1 MILDNAD
8 ILSRY
13 QLNSIQKNDVQ
24 IASPAFIWDSVK
36 QRRLLDVKNYDPKSL
51 AVMSPPGDKSCVGEC
66 VLPSPSRVTDAVVDI
81 WTCHRCCEGKNC
93 PGILQNTSFYLRH
106 RKQNPEG

>member
-8 ILSRY
+8 VLSRY

-36 QRRLLDVKNYDPKSL
+36 QRRLLDVKNYDPESL

-93 PGILQNTSFYLRH
+93 PEILQNTSFYLRH